1 MFQPHGPLEFE
12 TVENAELLI
21 LKAELTN
28 DPQNLGLTTAPED
41 DEANANLLNQVR
53 EDIRVYRA
61 SVPADEIKIP
71 PAELA
76 ALTEGYREWWRIEVQ
91 DGTVKPAVIADGFYE
106 LFGANTAARAS
117 FDSVS
122 TEPASRARQLL
133 DRYVTLTPSDIAN
146 ARNAT

>member
-1 MFQPHGPLEFE
+1 
-12 TVENAELLI
+12 VDSAELLI
-21 LKAELTN
+21 IKSELTN
-28 DPQNLGLTTAPED
+28 DPQSLGLTVSPAD
-41 DEANANLLNQVR
+41 DEANANLLNEIR

-61 SVPADEIKIP
+61 SVASDEIHVSP
-71 PAELA
+71 SEWA
-76 ALTEGYREWWRIEVQ
+76 ALSPAQQSWWNNQ
-91 DGTVKPAVIADGFYE
+91 TLDGTVKPAVIADGFYE

-133 DRYVTLTPSDIAN
+133 DRYVSLTPSDIAN

>member
-1 MFQPHGPLEFE
+1 MTNE
-12 TVENAELLI
+12 ELLLI
-21 LKAELTN
+21 KAELTN
-28 DPQNLGLTTAPED
+28 DPQNLGLTMAPED
-41 DEANANLLNQVR
+41 DEANANLLNEIR

-106 LFGANTAARAS
+106 LFGTNTAARAS
-117 FDSVS
+117 FDSVA

-133 DRYVTLTPSDIAN
+133 NRYVSLTPSDIAN
-146 ARNAT
+146 ARAAT

>member
-1 MFQPHGPLEFE
+1 MEDS
-12 TVENAELLI
+12 ELLI
-21 LKAELTN
+21 IKAELTN

-41 DEANANLLNQVR
+41 DEANANLLNEIR

-61 SVPADEIKIP
+61 SVASDEIVVSP
-71 PAELA
+71 SEWA
-76 ALTEGYREWWRIEVQ
+76 ALSPAQQSWWNNQ
-91 DGTVKPAVIADGFYE
+91 TLDGTVKPAVIVNGFYE
-106 LFGANTAARAS
+106 LFGSNTAARAS

>member
-1 MFQPHGPLEFE
+1 MD
-12 TVENAELLI
+12 NAELLLI
-21 LKAELTN
+21 KAELTN

-41 DEANANLLNQVR
+41 DEANANLLNEVR

-61 SVPADEIKIP
+61 SVASDEIVVSP
-71 PAELA
+71 SEWA
-76 ALTEGYREWWRIEVQ
+76 ALSPAQQSWWNNQ
-91 DGTVKPAVIADGFYE
+91 TLDGTVKPAVIVSGFYE
-106 LFGANTAARAS
+106 LFGSNTAARAS

-146 ARNAT
+146 ARTAT